1 MVCDAAGYGREVWVR
16 GGEEVECYVRGED
29 VWGEGGG
36 EEGGEVGLED
46 SESWE
51 DVSEKGIYV

>member
-1 MVCDAAGYGREVWVR
+1 MVCDTAGDGGEVWVR

-46 SESWE
+46 SES
-51 DVSEKGIYV
+51 